1 MGSMQPGERLSLLPG
16 VPVWAAI
23 PSRHGPPSL
32 PYAGREA
39 RCLPGR
45 RGLEADMADR
55 LTEGLSFEWRAERL
69 VETLLQRLSTSSE
82 LDVEQLARV
91 SELAASARARRVRLE
106 RRLEIRRGPARLA
119 PMPRPVDRI
128 DEALES
134 ALALT
139 RASAD
144 RYAALA
150 ELSRR
155 VADAESAFACELNR
169 IAAEEAS
176 LLLDGL
182 LGQVVERI
190 AWAPVAEHG

>member
-1 MGSMQPGERLSLLPG
+1 
-16 VPVWAAI
+16 
-23 PSRHGPPSL
+23 
-32 PYAGREA
+32 
-39 RCLPGR
+39 
-45 RGLEADMADR
+45 MADR

-69 VETLLQRLSTSSE
+69 VEILLNRLANGAE
-82 LDVEQLARV
+82 LDVEQLARL

-106 RRLEIRRGPARLA
+106 RRLDVRRGPARLA
-119 PMPRPVDRI
+119 PMPRPMDRI

-139 RASAD
+139 RAAAD

-169 IAAEEAS
+169 IAAEEAA

-182 LGQVVERI
+182 LGQVVEKI
-190 AWAPVAEHG
+190 AWSPAVEHG